1 MVILKILL
9 FILCLSVLI
18 IVHELGHFSLAKAF
32 GVYVEEFSLGF
43 GPKIFSKK
51 RKNGETT
58 FSLRCLP
65 LGGYVATPDSYDDL
79 SDEEKQK
86 LPCGKERT
94 LSGIAKWKKVLV
106 LLGGVTI
113 NFIVSLFI
121 LSTFYMVTPTKVD
134 LSPTVYVA
142 ESSIA
147 YDAGL
152 RQDMTISHF
161 KISGYSDATEFEVET
176 DVEKSSDVFAL
187 TNQLVKDYPATL
199 PSDYANLEFAIKDV
213 EEKITCQTSPYI
225 ENDEI
230 LGWKAIGI
238 GYNKIRAGF
247 FESIGLGFRTFGEA
261 TAETFKAL
269 GRIIT
274 FQPSAAKEV
283 TGPVGIYQAGDYLL
297 TVGGTSYYYYLWG
310 VVSLSLGLMNL
321 LPIPGLDGWQTI
333 VTVIEAIRRKDFKAK
348 TKNIISMVGIAFL
361 VLVGVAVLIKDIVFL
376 FI

>member
-18 IVHELGHFSLAKAF
+18 TVHELGHFSLAKAF

-65 LGGYVATPDSYDDL
+65 LGGYVAMPDSYDDL

-113 NFIVSLFI
+113 NFIVSLII
-121 LSTFYMVTPTKVD
+121 LSTFYMVTPTKAD

-161 KISGYSDATEFEVET
+161 KISGYYDATEFEVET

-199 PSDYANLEFAIKDV
+199 PSDYANLEFTIKDV

-238 GYNKIRAGF
+238 GYNKVRAGF

-261 TAETFKAL
+261 TVETFKAL

-274 FQPSAAKEV
+274 FQPGAAKEV
-283 TGPVGIYQAGDYLL
+283 TGPVGIYQASDYLL
-297 TVGGTSYYYYLWG
+297 TVGGASYYYYLWG

-361 VLVGVAVLIKDIVFL
+361 LLVGVAVLIKDIVFL

>member
-18 IVHELGHFSLAKAF
+18 TVHELGHFSLAKAF

-65 LGGYVATPDSYDDL
+65 LGGYVAMPDSYDDL

-113 NFIVSLFI
+113 NFIVSLII
-121 LSTFYMVTPTKVD
+121 LSTFYMVTPTKAD

-161 KISGYSDATEFEVET
+161 KISGYYDATEFEVET

-199 PSDYANLEFAIKDV
+199 PSDYANLEFTIKDV

-238 GYNKIRAGF
+238 GYNKVRAGF

-261 TAETFKAL
+261 TVETFKAL

-274 FQPSAAKEV
+274 FQPGAAKEV
-283 TGPVGIYQAGDYLL
+283 TGPVGIYQASDYLL
-297 TVGGTSYYYYLWG
+297 TVGGASYYYYLWG

-348 TKNIISMVGIAFL
+348 TKNIISMVGITFL
-361 VLVGVAVLIKDIVFL
+361 MLVGVAVLIKDIVFL

>member
-1 MVILKILL
+1 
-9 FILCLSVLI
+9 
-18 IVHELGHFSLAKAF
+18 
-32 GVYVEEFSLGF
+32 
-43 GPKIFSKK
+43 
-51 RKNGETT
+51 
-58 FSLRCLP
+58 
-65 LGGYVATPDSYDDL
+65 
-79 SDEEKQK
+79 
-86 LPCGKERT
+86 
-94 LSGIAKWKKVLV
+94 
-106 LLGGVTI
+106 
-113 NFIVSLFI
+113 
-121 LSTFYMVTPTKVD
+121 MVTPTKAD

-147 YDAGL
+147 YNAGL

-161 KISGYSDATEFEVET
+161 KISGHYNATEFEVET

-199 PSDYANLEFAIKDV
+199 PSDYANLEFTIKDV

-261 TAETFKAL
+261 TVETFKAL

-274 FQPSAAKEV
+274 FQPGAAKEV
-283 TGPVGIYQAGDYLL
+283 TGPVGIYQASDYLL
-297 TVGGTSYYYYLWG
+297 TVGGASYYYYLWG

-361 VLVGVAVLIKDIVFL
+361 MLVGVAVLIKDIVFL